1 MKKLNG
7 DKQQKDVWR
16 LPAVGSW
23 EKTQGKHPTQKPL
36 GLLSRII
43 LSSTQKDDWILDP
56 FSGSGT
62 TGIASVLLDR
72 NYIGIEQELEF
83 LELSKR
89 RYQEITPILKNEF
102 KQKIRKQISAI

>member
-1 MKKLNG
+1 M
-7 DKQQKDVWR
+7 
-16 LPAVGSW
+16 
-23 EKTQGKHPTQKPL
+23 
-36 GLLSRII
+36 
-43 LSSTQKDDWILDP
+43 ILDP

>member
-43 LSSTQKDDWILDP
+43 LSSTQKDDLILDP

-89 RYQEITPILKNEF
+89 RYQEITPVLKNEF